1 MASDGREAAHAEWV
15 VEMSG
20 YKEEIQLYSLSR
32 VTWASKASACA
43 MWKEFIMFYDIY
55 GATTSVFGITHS
67 EAVSA

>member
-32 VTWASKASACA
+32 VTWVSKASACA
-43 MWKEFIMFYDIY
+43 MWQELTMFYDIY
-55 GATTSVFGITHS
+55 GATMSVLGLTHS